1 MAHRAETQDGAA
13 SHSAEADMRYL
24 KKVSTLTFAEAR
36 VCVLDRV
43 RSLPPH
49 AQRRQVE
56 LVAANGR
63 VLAEEV
69 RADRDYP
76 ALSRSVRDG
85 FAVRAVDLPGE
96 LAVIGEVRAGEKFA
110 GEVGRSQAVEIMTGA
125 PVRVAPTRW

>member
-1 MAHRAETQDGAA
+1 MPRRAGFHLPEPAGSRRSCSFVARNNSTLAVSQGKRRGPEHPAEGEVNRAQFHFVAHRAETQDGAA

-43 RSLPPH
+43 RSH
-49 AQRRQVE
+49 RRTPSADEVG

-69 RADRDYP
+69 RADR
-76 ALSRSVRDG
+76 
-85 FAVRAVDLPGE
+85 
-96 LAVIGEVRAGEKFA
+96 
-110 GEVGRSQAVEIMTGA
+110 
-125 PVRVAPTRW
+125 